1 MEYLESATSSYQTAS
16 ATLKPLYAE
25 ELSFPELKI
34 PWWNTIT
41 DQLEWATIPKRKY
54 PVYA

>member
-34 PWWNTIT
+34 LWWNTIT